1 MLILVRHGRTHL
13 NAEHRLSGRVDVPL
27 DQVGQEQAAG
37 VAALLADAPVR
48 RVVASPLLRTRQTA
62 APIAAAAGVEVEV
75 DERWVE
81 LDYGAWDG
89 MPLVEVPSDTW
100 VRWVEDLHLRPPGG
114 ETLVELG
121 VRVRAACDELATAA
135 AGASAGAGGA
145 GGSDG
150 DADGDVVVVS
160 HVSPIKAAVAWAL
173 GAGDELGW
181 RLHLSTASVS
191 TIGLA
196 RGRPVLHGFNEVG
209 RPGR

>member
-27 DQVGQEQAAG
+27 DEVGQQQAAG

-75 DERWVE
+75 DDRWIE
-81 LDYGAWDG
+81 LDYGEWDG
-89 MPLVEVPSDTW
+89 MPLAEVPTDAW
-100 VRWVEDLHLRPPGG
+100 VRWVEDLDLRPPGG

-121 VRVRAACDELATAA
+121 VRVRGACEELAAAA
-135 AGASAGAGGA
+135 AGA
-145 GGSDG
+145 GGSGGDG
-150 DADGDVVVVS
+150 DGDVVVVS

-209 RPGR
+209 RPAR

>member
-13 NAEHRLSGRVDVPL
+13 NAEHRLSGHVDVPL
-27 DQVGQEQAAG
+27 DEVGQQQAAG

-75 DERWVE
+75 DDRWIE
-81 LDYGAWDG
+81 LDYGEWDG
-89 MPLVEVPSDTW
+89 LPLAEVPTDTW
-100 VRWVEDLHLRPPGG
+100 VRWVEDLDLRPPGG

-121 VRVRAACDELATAA
+121 VRVRGACEELAAE
-135 AGASAGAGGA
+135 AGRGR
-145 GGSDG
+145 DE
-150 DADGDVVVVS
+150 DGDVVVVS

-209 RPGR
+209 RPPR